1 MAELIVRAHYES
13 NARAALLAAYRFTFP
28 LWGVVMPVALIP
40 LTFML
45 LTIFTGSHSSS
56 TEPLGILAGF
66 SLCTVVPII
75 GLISVRLLSN
85 DSLILSQFGLK
96 LPSFSNPLVFNR
108 SIPWEN
114 VFKVQILGKSSGPW
128 RRKQLLFYRQS
139 GAPIKIDLSRISA
152 EQLEQ
157 ILLAIDIWGL
167 HCERDPQLQDL
178 AKLIHC
184 DVSDAAV
191 RSYTEMWEEELQR
204 RFCSAVFMPLESGQI
219 LRSGSLRVVRPLAL
233 GGFSAVYLCQ
243 LDDKRLVVLKESVV
257 PEDSTV
263 GMREKALE
271 LFEREAHTLMKLK
284 HPNIVK
290 VLDYFVESGR
300 HYMLLEYASGQDLRQ
315 YVKQN
320 GPVNET
326 VVLDWAVQVVKMMK
340 YLHEQE
346 PPILHRDLTPDNLVL
361 KDDGSLV
368 LIDFGAAN
376 EFLGTATGTFVG
388 KQAFISPEQFRGK
401 AVIQSDIYAFGGTL
415 HYLLTGLEPEALS
428 SSCPRDKNPNIS
440 EDLNEVVESCT
451 QMEVS
456 DRFQSAAQL
465 LPVLTRMNAVRG
477 AA

>member
-13 NARAALLAAYRFTFP
+13 NTRAALLAALRFTFP
-28 LWGVVMPVALIP
+28 FWGVAMPVALLPTAICAINSLNNKTHADLLSCFAIFSICVVIP
-40 LTFML
+40 
-45 LTIFTGSHSSS
+45 
-56 TEPLGILAGF
+56 
-66 SLCTVVPII
+66 TV
-75 GLISVRLLSN
+75 GLVSVRQLSK
-85 DSLILSQFGLK
+85 DSLILDQFGLR
-96 LPSFSNPLVFNR
+96 LPSFSNLLVFER
-108 SIPWEN
+108 YIPWESISR
-114 VFKVQILGKSSGPW
+114 VQIMGKNADSW
-128 RRKQLLFYRQS
+128 RKKHLLFYRKS
-139 GAPIKIDLSRISA
+139 GKPVRIDLARISA

-157 ILLAIDIWGL
+157 ILLAVDIWAV
-167 HCERDPQLQDL
+167 HCERDPELQDL

-184 DVSDAAV
+184 VLPDATGQ
-191 RSYTEMWEEELQR
+191 SYTEMWEDELKR
-204 RFCSAVFMPLESGQI
+204 RFSSAVFMPLESGQI
-219 LRSGSLRVVRPLAL
+219 LRSGSLRVIRPLAL

-257 PEDSTV
+257 PEDSTE
-263 GMREKALE
+263 GMKQKALE
-271 LFEREAHTLMKLK
+271 LFEREAHMLMKLK

-290 VLDYFVESGR
+290 VMDYFVESGR

-326 VVLDWAVQVVKMMK
+326 VVLDWAVQIVKMMK

-401 AVIQSDIYAFGGTL
+401 AVIQSDIYALGGTL
-415 HYLLTGLEPEALS
+415 HYLLTGQEPEALAS
-428 SSCPRDKNPNIS
+428 SNPREKNPNVS
-440 EDLNEVVESCT
+440 EDLNEVVECCT
-451 QMEVS
+451 QLEAQ
-456 DRFQSAAQL
+456 DRYQSAAQL
-465 LPVLTRMNAVRG
+465 LPVLVRMSAVRG
-477 AA
+477 VV